1 MKVAV
6 RAQFELF
13 GVVKREGEWYI
24 AHCPPL
30 DVTTQGRTFSEAKS
44 NLQEACE
51 MFLTSCFERGTIDQA
66 FRELGF
72 VPMRRAAHNYRVKGK
87 AFEMQIPIPF
97 GLEKAA
103 PWHA

>member
-1 MKVAV
+1 MKVEV

-13 GVVKREGEWYI
+13 GVLKREGKWYI

-30 DVTTQGRTFSEAKS
+30 DVTSQGRTPDEAKS
-44 NLQEACE
+44 NLREACE

-72 VPMRRAAHNYRVKGK
+72 VPRHRVTQTYKAKGLL
-87 AFEMQIPIPF
+87 FEMQIPIPF
-97 GLEKAA
+97 GVEKAA
-103 PWHA
+103 QWHV